1 MWCELGF
8 DSVFVVTSTQG
19 LQIFD
24 ADAYH
29 CIFTHPCKDT
39 SAVQGGTFSRGIAN
53 IFSNY
58 ICVGNSGGCLR
69 VFGAIDETSEVTFID
84 RKAVHQS
91 AITDI
96 SCCDQYLASADSNGD
111 IFYWEFTDEQ
121 LISLS
126 QIKSYGFCC
135 INIKLTSDWLVAGYG
150 SGHIR
155 LFDLKK
161 TSRDSTQFSLL
172 VEIAAHAKWISGLDV
187 SLNLQY
193 ILTVSEDSF
202 AKVWAIEKRNDFYVR
217 ILFSVIILLLLCLT
231 ETMLI
236 FNRIEA

>member
-1 MWCELGF
+1 M
-8 DSVFVVTSTQG
+8 
-19 LQIFD
+19 
-24 ADAYH
+24 
-29 CIFTHPCKDT
+29 
-39 SAVQGGTFSRGIAN
+39 
-53 IFSNY
+53 
-58 ICVGNSGGCLR
+58 
-69 VFGAIDETSEVTFID
+69 
-84 RKAVHQS
+84 
-91 AITDI
+91 
-96 SCCDQYLASADSNGD
+96 
-111 IFYWEFTDEQ
+111 
-121 LISLS
+121 
-126 QIKSYGFCC
+126 
-135 INIKLTSDWLVAGYG
+135 AGYG